1 MSDTI
6 NAKGLKS
13 KEAAKWAIKK
23 NFNIIQS
30 KLPKK
35 QSILALNYFNKV

>member
-13 KEAAKWAIKK
+13 KEAAKRAIKK
-23 NFNIIQS
+23 NYYIIES

-35 QSILALNYFNKV
+35 QETLLYNIPTN